1 MSRLHPSTSEA
12 KHLFASTA
20 RVPSKSHYRRRPCES
35 QQLSAG
41 DFCAH
46 FWKSTFGIPLTRRV
60 VC

>member
-1 MSRLHPSTSEA
+1 MPTEREEGA
-12 KHLFASTA
+12 ASTA

-46 FWKSTFGIPLTRRV
+46 FWKSTLGIP
-60 VC
+60 